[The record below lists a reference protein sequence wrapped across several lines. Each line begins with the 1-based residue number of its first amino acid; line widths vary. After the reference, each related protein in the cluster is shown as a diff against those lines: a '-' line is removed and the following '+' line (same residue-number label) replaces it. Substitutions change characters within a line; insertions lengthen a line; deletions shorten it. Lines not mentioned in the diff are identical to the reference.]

1 MEGKKGTKRVRKVW
15 FCTGTAA
22 PDADSASSCSLCQCL
37 CSNLSLFRSER
48 GKALLQA
55 LLSVLP

>member
-1 MEGKKGTKRVRKVW
+1 MEGKKGTKRVRKLW
-15 FCTGTAA
+15 LWTGTAA